1 MPLGKMGLS
10 ARSSGMYA
18 MPNPAS
24 AALSIW
30 SVMLTANCGLQS
42 AIQ

>member
-1 MPLGKMGLS
+1 MH
-10 ARSSGMYA
+10 A

-42 AIQ
+42 AISESAKPFV